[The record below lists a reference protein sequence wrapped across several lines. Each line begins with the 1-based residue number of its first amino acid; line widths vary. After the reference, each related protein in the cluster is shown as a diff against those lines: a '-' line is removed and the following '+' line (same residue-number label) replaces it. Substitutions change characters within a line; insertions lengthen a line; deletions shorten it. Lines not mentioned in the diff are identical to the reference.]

1 MCCKVP
7 LTSLGGSGGGAK
19 CASNRVNVT
28 WLMAIPCF
36 AGGTSD
42 CSRDTCTPS
51 QVCRGQQR
59 SVMMVKRGLPI
70 FVGESALRLCFKPR
84 SVIKNG
90 RVPLAELE
98 GGL

>member
-1 MCCKVP
+1 MT
-7 LTSLGGSGGGAK
+7 LISLGGSGGGAK

-36 AGGTSD
+36 AGGTSTSD
-42 CSRDTCTPS
+42 CSRDTCTPA
-51 QVCRGQQR
+51 QVCRGQQP
-59 SVMMVKRGLPI
+59 SVMMAKRGLPI
-70 FVGESALRLCFKPR
+70 FVGESALRLDLCFKPR